1 MGHDVFTDR
10 HQRYMPFYHQL
21 LSSIKR
27 ALLKYIC
34 RRKDIET
41 AFPCFYTKDTYPVIG
56 IETEK
61 FIAQHINTIDLF
73 QGNSA
78 PSKDMVNYF
87 DAFIVGS
94 DQVWRPKYS
103 SCLSSYFLDFT
114 KDQDCKRI
122 SYAASFGVSD
132 WELTK
137 KQTILCQRLIKQFDL
152 VSVREDS
159 AVSLCKS
166 HFDVDAIHVLDP
178 TLLLD
183 QEDYISLVEQEQEPV
198 SSGNLMAYILDS
210 NDDKLLIL
218 DRVAKACGLDSFEV
232 MPQRAFSNS
241 KKSQLH
247 LCSYPAVTK
256 WLRGFMDAEYV
267 VTDSFH
273 GSAFAIIFNKPFIAI
288 GNKKRGLTRFDSLL
302 RFFSLEDRLVYFS
315 SDLSI
320 EQIKAPINFERVNA
334 LRNNARMKAVDL
346 LKSVL

>member
-1 MGHDVFTDR
+1 MIKRKIAILTQPLLFNYGGLLQAFALQKVLSGMGHDVFTDR

-218 DRVAKACGLDSFEV
+218 DRVAKACGLDSFE
-232 MPQRAFSNS
+232 
-241 KKSQLH
+241 
-247 LCSYPAVTK
+247 
-256 WLRGFMDAEYV
+256 DV